1 MDNENLPLPT
11 DPVITI
17 QLPDELLGTTL
28 PDAVINSNIR
38 NLGIQNENLDMGNYD
53 IENVDEIK
61 CKTLTI
67 KDTNTTITNTAY
79 LHRSDNVLFIN
90 NYDKSVS
97 LNENGV
103 LHFNTENYDTLLT
116 DDNDIPNKK
125 YVDNNSGDNLG
136 NHTATQ
142 TLDMNENK
150 ITNISNGSSSIPSIS
165 FHASATTGLF
175 SSSANHID
183 FTNNSVHS
191 LRIHNTGLIES
202 QITGYD
208 TILLSDN
215 SIPNKR
221 YVDDIAKGLHVKASC
236 IAKTVTLL
244 PSYVATGSGS
254 TKLLTASVNGIFPN
268 IDDVPLD
275 ITDRLLIDNHGV
287 ANTIDAGIYTILSK
301 GSATTKWELKR
312 ATDLDDN
319 TDFQNG
325 VFTFITYGTLSANKG
340 YILIIAKN
348 AKIDVHTQLWS
359 EFTTTGDNLGDH
371 IATTTLSM
379 NNNSIEDLAD
389 GTENAPALS
398 FNNSPGTGIYS
409 PAVNEIA
416 ITTNQH
422 KKLKINSTGL
432 ITADV
437 SDGVSNIYTSLV
449 NSDIT
454 NTSLTN
460 KQYVLNRFLSS
471 NFYIRDSYDLTFNI
485 SGLSQSSIITIPNA
499 STISLNS
506 ANDLFGNTLKSTVIN
521 SSLQNLGTQ
530 NAELNMGSYS
540 IKNISYLLSNNTNSI
555 FGLNSTG
562 RTFTDNAILGYNA
575 GLSFSSNNNTILGS
589 NAGNLSYLVGDVLN
603 LNTNSIQN
611 SVLLGYYA
619 GKGLTISNYDLVI
632 GSGNSINN
640 QLIHG
645 NFDNTNRHFSPA
657 VDAIIGLGTASKKW
671 SKIYANEI
679 EATNL
684 TITGNT
690 VFVNTETLT
699 IEDNIIQ
706 LNSSIDPATHPPST
720 LYGGIEINRGIDNK
734 YWFAFHEGS
743 ESFKIGEVI
752 PSGLTY
758 DYSNL
763 QPVATREDTPN
774 DTCFAIWNNAE
785 KRFVTNTSYNTST
798 IATQSDLLNY
808 QQNIT
813 VTGGLNFSSNNLQVK
828 PELYYSNEFKFS
840 SLDNLITTNRTIIL
854 AQNYTPS
861 SSSRYSLLLYVEF
874 YIFDTN
880 TTANTHYIYY
890 DALYHNKLSS
900 DSTETEFVIL
910 NKKYNY
916 NTNITIYLSLTNS
929 NIYVKINNT
938 NPENKRVNVL
948 AGLKYIS
955 NGTISFG
962 SVTITNNN
970 SSISANSDSTYY
982 NTFNNASIATGN
994 ITTLTGTTAGYDT
1007 ANITTGNITTN
1018 NIKHNIMINSF
1029 ETGFASG
1036 TLSSGNRIAIAT
1048 LPYSITNPISL
1059 SLEVNIEL
1067 MDTTGSNLYKTSSI
1081 FVYLSKSNSDS
1092 TETAMT
1098 LVSRFDSALS
1108 SDSIRATLTNSN
1120 IYFYYQLANS
1130 SAGNKYVSIS
1140 LKIKYSC
1147 ASSVTFSPSAN
1158 PTLTISSSLITGLAI
1173 TDGYFNTY
1181 NILCNTLSPTRI
1193 SNVLASS
1200 GYSSVSCSEIS
1211 DSRLY
1216 ITPFQVYGTT
1226 AGVGLNYVTSKTTS
1240 ILRSGI
1246 QALYNGADKWRTM
1259 IDFNTGASGLIDTI
1273 FYTYN
1278 SSVDNSSNNWGMVE
1292 RMKITNSTTAT
1303 ATNNATVQITGG
1315 LGVSSGICCNS
1326 LFSTGTD
1333 NLQLNFGKS
1342 NSIVSNY
1349 THYFWGTSD
1358 ANNDN
1363 NAVFTSASY
1372 LKGPKI
1378 YLQNTNGGSIKTQY
1392 SWEVAGPGDGSKGF
1406 LQLFQNNVN
1415 GTSVD
1420 RYIFAFND
1428 AGNIYLPL
1436 LTSSTLLALDANKY
1450 IVSLS
1455 TATYPS
1461 LTELSYV
1468 KGVTS
1473 AIQTQIN
1480 AKEPTLTAGTSTQYY
1495 RGDKSWQTLTQNA
1508 VANLTTSSAPT
1519 FAGGF
1524 IDTRGT
1530 STDRLN
1536 VFMTDSLNRS
1546 APLQVSGNSC
1556 GIGLN
1561 AATYTIGY
1569 PTSNV
1574 IYVRAGLQI
1583 KSQQDQQWRVV
1594 TDYDC
1599 WAGGPANQYFY
1610 TYNSGTTET
1619 PDNRYGMTQRLQ
1631 ITNVTNASSKTSGTL
1646 QVTGGLAVSAKLYAG
1661 AATFDS
1667 ITAGTSN
1674 SSFSGNVYMN
1684 DKSIY
1689 FRNDAYHGIE
1699 FHGSSNLW
1707 ASLSIN
1713 GPVLYGNSGGAL
1725 GSLSTL
1731 GVQTA
1736 SLLWNTTGNTLYG
1749 TTNLNGLTA
1758 STLLA
1763 LDSSK
1768 NIVSLTSSTTPSFTS
1783 VIGTTSIY
1791 STYGTSNS
1799 SSYTNPSIYTTNG
1812 DAGALAF
1819 NAIADASS
1827 PYYTR
1832 MAIQGRAK
1840 PATNKTNVWRNLI
1853 QWDCWNQTSGIGHL
1867 TNVRF
1872 FTHYNDDINNS
1883 MVERMLITSNTNVS
1897 SLTSATV
1904 AITGGL
1910 AVSNNIH
1917 TTNLLT
1923 YPSTDSYDTN
1933 KHCIFPPYGMSGNTT
1948 TYTHNYCNGNVTI
1961 TTCSDN
1967 TTTNLNYLFDR
1978 VARNAYT
1985 STGLFSTSSPYNYT
1999 GATNYFGSYS
2009 GVWIKFSFPDKFI
2022 LEYFGM
2028 YGSEGGGTWLTD
2040 SPYKYKLYGGN
2051 TASSTNISDWT
2062 LLIDNDTSPAFTAV
2076 IYQYFDLSATN
2087 SNAFNTYLLII
2098 NSTYG
2103 GASYAGYVRIGE
2115 VTMTG
2120 NPRVQNNIL
2129 PGTLTTVDKT
2139 PNEGASYSW
2148 GIPATSMPGT
2158 HTQIYKTASS
2168 SAVVIN
2174 LHMDDDI
2181 ILINN
2186 ATYSAGVWIVLPDS
2200 KMYKTMTKIYTIKD
2214 IGGNCLT
2221 TPIGFK
2227 SSNPNEKLDG
2237 VTYYPT
2243 ATAVGNTII
2252 AKYAANLNIST
2263 NYGYVTICVNSDT
2276 GWHLLGRDIIIPTIS
2291 TQLFTTTT
2299 GQLAYDSTEN
2309 LPMFYNGT
2317 FWQYLG
2323 MEKQISYNLIGTTS
2337 AWAGFNSS
2345 GSGVTLQIYNLNN
2358 DGYYSLQLQTPAN
2371 GNYITLDFGTRPRGK
2386 YKVRTSFLGATDRAI
2401 VNITE
2406 MTTNTT
2412 IRSSIDTYRN
2422 TINNNNVVINTD
2434 YAFLFSPSSST
2445 ATLKI
2450 KYLVNGKNASST
2462 SHHILINNAVELL
2475 QIG

>member
-67 KDTNTTITNTAY
+67 KDTNPTITNTAY

-125 YVDNNSGDNLG
+125 YVDDITGDNLG

-150 ITNISNGSSSIPSIS
+150 ITNISNGSSSVPSIS

-175 SSSANHID
+175 SSSENHID

-191 LRIHNTGLIES
+191 LRIHDTGLIES
-202 QITGYD
+202 QRTDYE
-208 TILLSDN
+208 TILSSDN

-221 YVDDIAKGLHVKASC
+221 YVDNIAKGLHVKASC

-268 IDDVPLD
+268 IDDVSLD

-287 ANTIDAGIYTILSK
+287 ANTKDAGIYTILFK
-301 GSATTKWELKR
+301 GSASEKWQLKR

-319 TDFQNG
+319 TDFQKG

-348 AKIDVHTQLWS
+348 AKIDVHTQIWS

-379 NNNSIEDLAD
+379 NNNSIEDLAN

-471 NFYIRDSYDLTFNI
+471 NFYIRDSHDLTFNI

-743 ESFKIGEVI
+743 ESFKIGEVV

-774 DTCFAIWNNAE
+774 DTCFAIWNSAE

-900 DSTETEFVIL
+900 DSTETEFDIL

-994 ITTLTGTTAGYDT
+994 ITTLTGTTVGYDT

-1147 ASSVTFSPSAN
+1147 ASSVTFSPSVN

-1292 RMKITNSTTAT
+1292 RMKITNSTD
-1303 ATNNATVQITGG
+1303 
-1315 LGVSSGICCNS
+1315 
-1326 LFSTGTD
+1326 ST
-1333 NLQLNFGKS
+1333 
-1342 NSIVSNY
+1342 
-1349 THYFWGTSD
+1349 
-1358 ANNDN
+1358 
-1363 NAVFTSASY
+1363 
-1372 LKGPKI
+1372 
-1378 YLQNTNGGSIKTQY
+1378 
-1392 SWEVAGPGDGSKGF
+1392 SK
-1406 LQLFQNNVN
+1406 
-1415 GTSVD
+1415 
-1420 RYIFAFND
+1420 
-1428 AGNIYLPL
+1428 
-1436 LTSSTLLALDANKY
+1436 
-1450 IVSLS
+1450 
-1455 TATYPS
+1455 
-1461 LTELSYV
+1461 
-1468 KGVTS
+1468 
-1473 AIQTQIN
+1473 
-1480 AKEPTLTAGTSTQYY
+1480 TAGT
-1495 RGDKSWQTLTQNA
+1495 
-1508 VANLTTSSAPT
+1508 
-1519 FAGGF
+1519 
-1524 IDTRGT
+1524 I
-1530 STDRLN
+1530 
-1536 VFMTDSLNRS
+1536 
-1546 APLQVSGNSC
+1546 
-1556 GIGLN
+1556 
-1561 AATYTIGY
+1561 
-1569 PTSNV
+1569 
-1574 IYVRAGLQI
+1574 QI
-1583 KSQQDQQWRVV
+1583 
-1594 TDYDC
+1594 
-1599 WAGGPANQYFY
+1599 
-1610 TYNSGTTET
+1610 
-1619 PDNRYGMTQRLQ
+1619 
-1631 ITNVTNASSKTSGTL
+1631 
-1646 QVTGGLAVSAKLYAG
+1646 TGGLAVSAKLYAG

-1667 ITAGTSN
+1667 VTVGTSN
-1674 SSFSGNVYMN
+1674 SNFTGNVYMN
-1684 DKSIY
+1684 DKSKYI
-1689 FRNDAYHGIE
+1689 RNDAYHGIE
-1699 FHGSSNLW
+1699 YHGSTNTW
-1707 ASLSIN
+1707 NTIN
-1713 GPVLYGNSGGAL
+1713 VDGPVLYGYAGGILGTYSGSQGT
-1725 GSLSTL
+1725 SLRWTS
-1731 GVQTA
+1731 G
-1736 SLLWNTTGNTLYG
+1736 GNTLYG

-1758 STLLA
+1758 STLLALDSSKNIVSLTSSSTPTLSRLSLGSASSTTKKLHVINNSLGISTYPVRSGGMDGIMIEAVDGVLDIISDDAGGVGSQIRLFQSNAGTLVSAWSNYMRCHSAGSNKNYLSWSFSTASPTDPSTDTPLMQLTPTGTLVISNTAILNGLTASTILA

-1799 SSYTNPSIYTTNG
+1799 SSYTNPSIYTING

-1840 PATNKTNVWRNLI
+1840 PATNRTNVWRNLI
-1853 QWDCWNQTSGIGHL
+1853 QWDCWNQTVGAGHL

-1872 FTHYNDDINNS
+1872 FTHYNDDVNNS

-1923 YPSTDSYDTN
+1923 YPSSDSYDTN

-1967 TTTNLNYLFDR
+1967 NSIVLYTMFDR
-1978 VARNAYT
+1978 VVRNVYT
-1985 STGLFSTSSPYNYT
+1985 ANPLFSTSSPYNYT

-2009 GVWIKFSFPDKFI
+2009 GIWFKFSFPDKFI
-2022 LEYFGM
+2022 LEYFGI
-2028 YGSEGGGTWLTD
+2028 YGNEGGGSWIAT

-2051 TASSTNISDWT
+2051 SASSTNISDWT

-2087 SNAFNTYLLII
+2087 NTPFNTYLLIV

-2103 GASYAGYVRIGE
+2103 GASYSGHLAISDII
-2115 VTMTG
+2115 MTG

-2129 PGTLTTVDKT
+2129 PGTLTTLNKT
-2139 PNEGASYSW
+2139 PTDASANSW
-2148 GIPATSMPGT
+2148 GIPATSMPGA
-2158 HTQIYKTASS
+2158 HTQIYKPTGAGNL
-2168 SAVVIN
+2168 VIN
-2174 LHMDDDI
+2174 MNMDDDI

-2186 ATYSAGVWIVLPDS
+2186 ATYSAGIWIVLPDS
-2200 KMYKTMTKIYTIKD
+2200 TMYKTMTKIYTIKD
-2214 IGGNCLT
+2214 IGGNTAT

-2227 SSNPNEKLDG
+2227 SANPNEKLDG
-2237 VTYYPT
+2237 VTYYPS
-2243 ATAVGNTII
+2243 ATTVGTVG
-2252 AKYAANLNIST
+2252 ATKSAANLNLSS
-2263 NYGYVTICVNSDT
+2263 NYGYVTICVSAST
-2276 GWHLLGRDIIIPTIS
+2276 GWHLLGKDVVVPQLS
-2291 TQLFTTTT
+2291 TQISSTIT
-2299 GQLAYDSTEN
+2299 GQLAYDSTEK

-2337 AWAGFNSS
+2337 PWAGFNSS
-2345 GSGVTLQIYNLNN
+2345 GSGVTLQIFSLNN

-2386 YKVRTSFLGATDRAI
+2386 YKVRTSFLGTTDRAI

-2412 IRSSIDTYRN
+2412 IISSIDTYRN
-2422 TINNNNVVINTD
+2422 TANNVVINTD

-2462 SHHILINNAVELL
+2462 SHHMLINNAVELL